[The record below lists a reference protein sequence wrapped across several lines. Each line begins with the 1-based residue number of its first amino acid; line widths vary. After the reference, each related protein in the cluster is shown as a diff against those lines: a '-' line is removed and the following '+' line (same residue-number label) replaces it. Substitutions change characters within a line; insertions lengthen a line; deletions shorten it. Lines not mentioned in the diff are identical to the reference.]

1 MRFFKQN
8 LKNSRLIRLIS
19 YCLLWVIILTTLLS
33 IISSFGWNNLLELF
47 SHFKLQYFLL
57 NLFLL
62 SLLLLTRR
70 QKIILISLS
79 CVAISLA
86 EILPWYIP
94 QARIGG
100 TNSIQLRVLSANVN
114 IQNPIYSKVLSLVR
128 QEKPDIAI
136 FMEIDRA
143 WAEQLDSL
151 KDILPHSLVNAN
163 PYNLG
168 IAVYSKHKLEDASIA
183 FFGVDRNP
191 TILTRLNVNGQTL
204 SLIATHPPPPIRKLL
219 FHARNQ
225 QLNEIAQYIK
235 SLSTRVIVAGDL
247 NITMW
252 SPYYKRFVNQTKL
265 DNARQGFGLVPTW
278 PLKTSYPPY
287 SKIPSFLTDLLSIPI
302 DHCLMSPDIEVANIR
317 GGPNVG
323 SDHRPLITDLI
334 IPESKS

>member
-1 MRFFKQN
+1 MRFFKHN
-8 LKNSRLIRLIS
+8 LDNSLVSRLIA
-19 YCLLWVIILTTLLS
+19 YCLLGGVLTTTLLS
-33 IISSFGWNNLLELF
+33 IISSFGWNSLLELF

-70 QKIILISLS
+70 KNFILISLF
-79 CVAISLA
+79 CLAITIA
-86 EILPWYIP
+86 EIVPWYIP
-94 QARIGG
+94 QAKIGG
-100 TNSIQLRVLSANVN
+100 ANSVQLRVLSSNVN

-151 KDILPHSLVNAN
+151 KDILPYSLVNAN

-183 FFGVDRNP
+183 FFGVNRNP
-191 TILTRLNVNGQTL
+191 TILTKLNVNGQTL

-235 SLSTRVIVAGDL
+235 SLSTRAIVAGDL

-287 SKIPSFLTDLLSIPI
+287 SKIPSFLMGLLSIPI

-323 SDHRPLITDLI
+323 SDHRPLITDLV
-334 IPESKS
+334 IPKNKG